1 VSSSTTEASISGHLH
16 INLSFL
22 ETGYFHSCR
31 SQGVLT
37 AQPYSSSHQDAMIDA
52 EQSVLGGTFHPRRGH
67 FALRVEC
74 PGGTF
79 YTGGHCTLRHRFQP
93 PLALGSNY
101 AASTLACVRS
111 GMILKRVDIGGG
123 ATTAERTLLL
133 KWDFFTNC
141 TST

>member
-74 PGGTF
+74 PG
-79 YTGGHCTLRHRFQP
+79 RHSTRGDTV
-93 PLALGSNY
+93 LSDNGST
-101 AASTLACVRS
+101 AASTD
-111 GMILKRVDIGGG
+111 GVDYSSQ
-123 ATTAERTLLL
+123 LLV
-133 KWDFFTNC
+133 
-141 TST
+141 